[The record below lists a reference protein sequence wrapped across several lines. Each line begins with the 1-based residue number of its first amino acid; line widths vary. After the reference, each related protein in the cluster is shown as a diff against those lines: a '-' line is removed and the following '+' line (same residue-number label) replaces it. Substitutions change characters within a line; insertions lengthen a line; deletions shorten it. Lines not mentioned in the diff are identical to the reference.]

1 MSECRVTHGN
11 NGRSSLF
18 SLPSFVNYFQ
28 IVSAHSTEIWGCQV
42 AVEEVDRE
50 KSDNEWNS
58 SSFRRWREG
67 ISRWEFLRL
76 FSASL
81 HVKLTLIIQET
92 KAASA
97 AEEVYRKEWNFCRCF
112 FFILIIASGC
122 TLCTSMLVSCFVYLW
137 FFVVLLTVF
146 ARLHSS
152 SGTCGNV
159 GKVEAAAVNFL
170 GGIFRNSQKWM
181 VQMSLFKLTYFIV
194 QPTSHLCEVLSHEWI
209 SREVTM
215 N

>member
-28 IVSAHSTEIWGCQV
+28 IISAHSTEIWGCQV

-97 AEEVYRKEWNFCRCF
+97 AEEVYRKEWNFCRCCF
-112 FFILIIASGC
+112 FHTHHSLRLYTLYVDARVVFCIFMIFCGPFDSFCASPFFIRNVRKCWKS
-122 TLCTSMLVSCFVYLW
+122 W
-137 FFVVLLTVF
+137 
-146 ARLHSS
+146 SS
-152 SGTCGNV
+152 SS
-159 GKVEAAAVNFL
+159 KFSWRH
-170 GGIFRNSQKWM
+170 F
-181 VQMSLFKLTYFIV
+181 
-194 QPTSHLCEVLSHEWI
+194 
-209 SREVTM
+209 
-215 N
+215 